1 MFDAVDSTANAL
13 MTAVARTGAV
23 RQGNEGDL
31 DVAVKV
37 MREEL
42 KAFLT
47 EPKYADERSLTL
59 TGGQGL
65 AMASLV
71 AECTRRI
78 LAERAA

>member
-1 MFDAVDSTANAL
+1 MFQAVDQTANAL
-13 MTAVARTGAV
+13 MVAVARTGCV
-23 RQGNEGDL
+23 RQGNEADL

-47 EPKYADERSLTL
+47 DDKYASERAVTL
-59 TGGQGL
+59 TGGQSL

-71 AECTRRI
+71 VNCTSRI
-78 LAERAA
+78 LAERS